1 LAGTNVTG
9 LTVST
14 PANSSGSVTVSQL
27 TATKVGV
34 IEVQSITI
42 NPSQIPEPVIR
53 TTVTQIS
60 NGAPGSSHVQEIV
73 INKPGSPTPTVSAI
87 VTETIDGYT
96 STSQIRQLTIRKPV
110 QTKPEV
116 TTSVTEVSRG
126 VSASNERQQI
136 TLTRQ
141 TPTTPEIK
149 ATVTEVTPGKTASG
163 TVTGLTIFAANAAS
177 GTYSLSHGGKSETII
192 WSQNDV
198 INNSR
203 KLRNALQKL
212 TGVSDVSVKF
222 DQRTIT
228 TEQRHA
234 IRIPGFTGIITAQD
248 LTLGATFHFDTSGNS
263 PAGLNEVQQVAL
275 ATAAASGTFRL
286 SLPYNGRTY
295 STVALSLAA
304 TAASIQTAMNAALTG
319 AGTVNV
325 TRTGT
330 ADGFSLNIT
339 FTGNLGSR
347 NLDLLKVEAVAD
359 PPVAGGTFTLS
370 FGGQTTPAIAMNS
383 NTEMQAT
390 DIQTALRS
398 LSSIGAGNVQV
409 TYDSAP
415 ASAAPQYNVTFIGSL
430 AAADVGPVT
439 ASDLQLQYASVQ
451 SRTVE
456 NGKAASNEK
465 QVVTLDSGSAD
476 GTFRLSLTV
485 NGRLYT
491 TADLAFNATGSS
503 IQSAFNTAL
512 GAAGNVSVSRPGT
525 SGSSTFDVTFSGAL
539 AGKDIAPLM
548 IHTDV
553 VTPKAGGSFTLS
565 YAGQTTAAISL
576 ADSPSAQASQ
586 IQQAL
591 ESLSTIGAGN
601 VSVQYDDTSTD
612 AATAPRFLVTSGT
625 ISVENISTSGANL
638 THGSS
643 ITPTTIS
650 GPSTTVSEVQTVALD
665 TGTASGTF
673 TLGVKYN
680 GSTLTTSALAFDATE
695 ATIQSAL
702 NTAINSIGSATVSR
716 TGSSGAATLTVTF
729 GGNLSGRNIQPVT
742 VTTSTT
748 VKTASGSFTL
758 TYGGQTTRAI
768 NLVNGNTVQ
777 ASLIQIELERLS
789 NIGTGNVEVT
799 WDSTSTAQQPRFR
812 VALKGALTAAVASTF
827 MVQGVGL
834 SNASISTSTLTTG
847 RAVGHEVQRIL
858 MNVGTET
865 GTYNLVVP
873 VGSNVYQTTA
883 LSFTASSSA
892 IQSALNTALAGV
904 SGTTIITAISSNG
917 QLQLDV
923 TFGGALAGLDLGPVS
938 VLTQA
943 NAPSA
948 SGAFTLSYDGE
959 TTGSIAYTSDTTTQA
974 ANIQAAL
981 LSLSNIGAGN
991 VSVLFDTTATV
1002 SGTRYLVTF
1011 TGDLAN
1017 TDVPQISAAYPEL
1030 AHATITA
1037 GTGTPGKAG
1046 DGETQRIR
1054 ILTTGNESTFT
1065 LSVVV
1070 NGTTYTTTA
1079 ISTSAGKDEV
1089 QTALSTAISAASGA
1103 TITVTYWSGT
1113 ELQVRFG
1120 GTLAETDVPTITG
1133 TATSSVSAAVL
1144 TQTVEGFSQPAVPA
1158 SSTILVVDYAAHPVT
1173 VATGTG
1179 SSISLTLDGSRGE
1192 LTEASATVR
1201 LRIKVYILA
1210 SGILKVEKTHQEDVD
1225 LLGDA
1230 VLVDVDLLQIQ
1241 LQDVSLFVGTGGV
1254 FDAASNDI
1262 DTTDATGLHVDTAA
1276 LNIGIATVT
1285 NQTPEDPPTDKR
1297 KWTGIAASADGLSI
1311 VGLPDDYTIEA
1322 NNLSIVSNSAS
1333 NGTQIAPKIDWSVL
1347 FTDDAHPLHDLA
1359 DDTSF
1364 SVGGGMTLNLKGY
1377 VMATGHFTVE
1387 KTQQEEV
1394 DLLGDEVLVDVDL
1407 LQIQLQDVSLFV
1419 GTGGVFD
1426 STTNDIV
1433 TTDATG
1439 FFVDN
1444 AALHIAIATVTDP
1457 TPEDPPTDKR
1467 KWTGIAASAGRME
1480 IVGLPEEFV
1489 IRVEDLSVTSN
1500 TAKNGTEA
1508 GTPISWSTLIDDT
1521 DNPLHDVAG
1530 EKTLEVTGRLTLF
1543 LSDFVQLQGDFGLS
1557 KSSDVEVKLAG
1568 STTKKT
1574 VNVLTLGLNNLD
1586 VFVGD
1591 GPYFV
1596 DSNNDDTIDEQDTP
1610 SGDAT
1615 GLLLKD
1621 VSIAVGIFRPVEG
1634 SGRYYAVSARC
1645 EDIDLLGIET
1655 SGSDAFQLTAT
1666 GYRLE
1671 VNGGSTGG
1679 SSPQPVA
1686 IDFSDAPVTVPTSGS
1701 ADVTFNYSSALQRV
1715 AIEHATLAISDY
1727 VYVSGGFA
1735 FTRQKNM
1742 SVTLNDVPAT
1752 TKTVNALVFGA
1763 GNVDLF
1769 VGSGPYFEDTDDD
1782 GDIDDLDTR
1791 NPDAIGLAMENGNF
1805 AYMVM
1810 TPTAGTGAKPK
1821 YKALKATADRI
1832 ELVGIDAFTLSAT
1845 DLVVEYNSVSNPSN
1859 PDDTTVVDFTKM
1871 AGGHYTADTG
1881 YGTLEFDYSSKLLS
1895 AEVGEADLQIAS
1907 NVFIRGG
1914 LAFSKG
1920 SPQIVKMS
1928 DGTTK
1933 TVSGFEIGANDLSV
1947 FVGTNGPY
1955 WLNAT
1960 GTEINSKA
1968 VGVALENTDVAVTV
1982 LKPTAPSDKVKYIGL
1997 KANSSFFGFVGID
2010 AFQLEASSIVVDLN
2024 LASGGG
2030 STSASP
2036 VIDFDATFN
2045 EQRTVFDTNDNGIV
2059 TVGEL
2064 RALSGETSFEGL
2076 YTTEDLD
2083 GKSVSYKTLLA
2094 ALDTG
2099 DGTGTTPDGLL
2110 QIAEVAAFL
2119 SSAHDSLATT
2129 SDANNNGRLDVGYEI
2144 RMGGESAFLHEQQRR
2159 IHAAADD
2166 VLLNISEFVYINA
2179 NMAIDIG
2186 ARETITV
2193 NSGISSYVA
2202 GLLPDGSVDFLNG
2215 LLSEFRTQ
2223 LNNAETTLNNAFESV
2238 VTEVQQQVDNVID
2251 QVADKIVEQI
2261 QSTLAEAKASVST
2274 LVTAQLSSGTSGLS
2288 DLLLT
2293 PILDDLTGELLD
2305 AVPEGTLRD
2314 MVNTIIV
2321 EPVESLLK
2329 TAFDNLLKEALQDSV
2344 DQLVAAVSDALTA
2357 GVGKSAE
2364 KLKAAIQKAMEPQIA
2379 RITVKLN
2386 GLIAQVQNKLA
2397 PVLEKLEGIANLTIG
2412 DDFKTIG
2419 GLEAEV
2425 TAIGI
2430 SDANAFIGLPPSEGL
2445 DFSQPIADQDG
2456 IGIFVQNFNMG
2467 LAIFKPVLSKQLPT
2481 FTAAKITA
2489 DAAGFTDGGAD
2500 LLVMTI
2506 RDLEVEL
2513 NLGKPLLNVGP
2524 LLGTATID
2532 FERSFPADPGG
2543 NSGYVVETGT
2553 TSDPITLDFTQER
2566 ILASVSNVTIQVAE
2580 FVYISGSIAFE
2591 KGAVRTVKVA
2601 PGLST
2606 DAAQAFLDELNLPD
2620 NLSIP
2625 ATGATE
2631 TELSFMTVG
2640 GSDLQAF

>member
-1 LAGTNVTG
+1 
-9 LTVST
+9 
-14 PANSSGSVTVSQL
+14 
-27 TATKVGV
+27 
-34 IEVQSITI
+34 
-42 NPSQIPEPVIR
+42 
-53 TTVTQIS
+53 
-60 NGAPGSSHVQEIV
+60 
-73 INKPGSPTPTVSAI
+73 
-87 VTETIDGYT
+87 
-96 STSQIRQLTIRKPV
+96 
-110 QTKPEV
+110 
-116 TTSVTEVSRG
+116 
-126 VSASNERQQI
+126 
-136 TLTRQ
+136 
-141 TPTTPEIK
+141 
-149 ATVTEVTPGKTASG
+149 
-163 TVTGLTIFAANAAS
+163 
-177 GTYSLSHGGKSETII
+177 
-192 WSQNDV
+192 
-198 INNSR
+198 
-203 KLRNALQKL
+203 
-212 TGVSDVSVKF
+212 
-222 DQRTIT
+222 
-228 TEQRHA
+228 
-234 IRIPGFTGIITAQD
+234 
-248 LTLGATFHFDTSGNS
+248 
-263 PAGLNEVQQVAL
+263 
-275 ATAAASGTFRL
+275 
-286 SLPYNGRTY
+286 
-295 STVALSLAA
+295 
-304 TAASIQTAMNAALTG
+304 
-319 AGTVNV
+319 
-325 TRTGT
+325 
-330 ADGFSLNIT
+330 
-339 FTGNLGSR
+339 
-347 NLDLLKVEAVAD
+347 
-359 PPVAGGTFTLS
+359 
-370 FGGQTTPAIAMNS
+370 
-383 NTEMQAT
+383 
-390 DIQTALRS
+390 
-398 LSSIGAGNVQV
+398 
-409 TYDSAP
+409 
-415 ASAAPQYNVTFIGSL
+415 
-430 AAADVGPVT
+430 
-439 ASDLQLQYASVQ
+439 
-451 SRTVE
+451 
-456 NGKAASNEK
+456 
-465 QVVTLDSGSAD
+465 
-476 GTFRLSLTV
+476 
-485 NGRLYT
+485 
-491 TADLAFNATGSS
+491 
-503 IQSAFNTAL
+503 
-512 GAAGNVSVSRPGT
+512 
-525 SGSSTFDVTFSGAL
+525 
-539 AGKDIAPLM
+539 
-548 IHTDV
+548 
-553 VTPKAGGSFTLS
+553 
-565 YAGQTTAAISL
+565 
-576 ADSPSAQASQ
+576 
-586 IQQAL
+586 
-591 ESLSTIGAGN
+591 
-601 VSVQYDDTSTD
+601 
-612 AATAPRFLVTSGT
+612 
-625 ISVENISTSGANL
+625 
-638 THGSS
+638 
-643 ITPTTIS
+643 
-650 GPSTTVSEVQTVALD
+650 
-665 TGTASGTF
+665 
-673 TLGVKYN
+673 
-680 GSTLTTSALAFDATE
+680 
-695 ATIQSAL
+695 
-702 NTAINSIGSATVSR
+702 
-716 TGSSGAATLTVTF
+716 
-729 GGNLSGRNIQPVT
+729 
-742 VTTSTT
+742 
-748 VKTASGSFTL
+748 
-758 TYGGQTTRAI
+758 
-768 NLVNGNTVQ
+768 
-777 ASLIQIELERLS
+777 
-789 NIGTGNVEVT
+789 
-799 WDSTSTAQQPRFR
+799 
-812 VALKGALTAAVASTF
+812 
-827 MVQGVGL
+827 
-834 SNASISTSTLTTG
+834 
-847 RAVGHEVQRIL
+847 
-858 MNVGTET
+858 
-865 GTYNLVVP
+865 
-873 VGSNVYQTTA
+873 
-883 LSFTASSSA
+883 
-892 IQSALNTALAGV
+892 
-904 SGTTIITAISSNG
+904 
-917 QLQLDV
+917 
-923 TFGGALAGLDLGPVS
+923 
-938 VLTQA
+938 
-943 NAPSA
+943 
-948 SGAFTLSYDGE
+948 
-959 TTGSIAYTSDTTTQA
+959 
-974 ANIQAAL
+974 
-981 LSLSNIGAGN
+981 
-991 VSVLFDTTATV
+991 
-1002 SGTRYLVTF
+1002 
-1011 TGDLAN
+1011 
-1017 TDVPQISAAYPEL
+1017 
-1030 AHATITA
+1030 
-1037 GTGTPGKAG
+1037 
-1046 DGETQRIR
+1046 
-1054 ILTTGNESTFT
+1054 
-1065 LSVVV
+1065 
-1070 NGTTYTTTA
+1070 
-1079 ISTSAGKDEV
+1079 
-1089 QTALSTAISAASGA
+1089 
-1103 TITVTYWSGT
+1103 
-1113 ELQVRFG
+1113 
-1120 GTLAETDVPTITG
+1120 
-1133 TATSSVSAAVL
+1133 
-1144 TQTVEGFSQPAVPA
+1144 
-1158 SSTILVVDYAAHPVT
+1158 
-1173 VATGTG
+1173 
-1179 SSISLTLDGSRGE
+1179 
-1192 LTEASATVR
+1192 
-1201 LRIKVYILA
+1201 
-1210 SGILKVEKTHQEDVD
+1210 
-1225 LLGDA
+1225 
-1230 VLVDVDLLQIQ
+1230 
-1241 LQDVSLFVGTGGV
+1241 
-1254 FDAASNDI
+1254 
-1262 DTTDATGLHVDTAA
+1262 
-1276 LNIGIATVT
+1276 
-1285 NQTPEDPPTDKR
+1285 
-1297 KWTGIAASADGLSI
+1297 WTGIAASADGLSI
-1311 VGLPDDYTIEA
+1311 VGLPDDYTIAA
-1322 NNLSIVSNSAS
+1322 NNLSILSNSAS
-1333 NGTQIAPKIDWSVL
+1333 NGTETVSRIDWSVL
-1347 FTDDAHPLHDLA
+1347 FTADAHPLHDLA
-1359 DDTSF
+1359 AETSF
-1364 SVGGGMTLNLKGY
+1364 SVEGDMTLNLKGY
-1377 VMATGHFTVE
+1377 VMAVGHFSVE

-1610 SGDAT
+1610 SADAT

-2500 LLVMTI
+2500 LLTMTI

-2553 TSDPITLDFTQER
+2553 TSDPITLDFT
-2566 ILASVSNVTIQVAE
+2566 
-2580 FVYISGSIAFE
+2580 
-2591 KGAVRTVKVA
+2591 
-2601 PGLST
+2601 
-2606 DAAQAFLDELNLPD
+2606 
-2620 NLSIP
+2620 
-2625 ATGATE
+2625 
-2631 TELSFMTVG
+2631 
-2640 GSDLQAF
+2640 

>member
-1 LAGTNVTG
+1 
-9 LTVST
+9 
-14 PANSSGSVTVSQL
+14 
-27 TATKVGV
+27 
-34 IEVQSITI
+34 
-42 NPSQIPEPVIR
+42 
-53 TTVTQIS
+53 
-60 NGAPGSSHVQEIV
+60 
-73 INKPGSPTPTVSAI
+73 
-87 VTETIDGYT
+87 
-96 STSQIRQLTIRKPV
+96 
-110 QTKPEV
+110 
-116 TTSVTEVSRG
+116 
-126 VSASNERQQI
+126 
-136 TLTRQ
+136 
-141 TPTTPEIK
+141 
-149 ATVTEVTPGKTASG
+149 
-163 TVTGLTIFAANAAS
+163 
-177 GTYSLSHGGKSETII
+177 
-192 WSQNDV
+192 
-198 INNSR
+198 
-203 KLRNALQKL
+203 
-212 TGVSDVSVKF
+212 
-222 DQRTIT
+222 
-228 TEQRHA
+228 
-234 IRIPGFTGIITAQD
+234 
-248 LTLGATFHFDTSGNS
+248 
-263 PAGLNEVQQVAL
+263 
-275 ATAAASGTFRL
+275 
-286 SLPYNGRTY
+286 
-295 STVALSLAA
+295 
-304 TAASIQTAMNAALTG
+304 
-319 AGTVNV
+319 
-325 TRTGT
+325 
-330 ADGFSLNIT
+330 
-339 FTGNLGSR
+339 
-347 NLDLLKVEAVAD
+347 
-359 PPVAGGTFTLS
+359 
-370 FGGQTTPAIAMNS
+370 
-383 NTEMQAT
+383 
-390 DIQTALRS
+390 
-398 LSSIGAGNVQV
+398 
-409 TYDSAP
+409 
-415 ASAAPQYNVTFIGSL
+415 
-430 AAADVGPVT
+430 
-439 ASDLQLQYASVQ
+439 
-451 SRTVE
+451 
-456 NGKAASNEK
+456 
-465 QVVTLDSGSAD
+465 
-476 GTFRLSLTV
+476 
-485 NGRLYT
+485 
-491 TADLAFNATGSS
+491 
-503 IQSAFNTAL
+503 
-512 GAAGNVSVSRPGT
+512 
-525 SGSSTFDVTFSGAL
+525 
-539 AGKDIAPLM
+539 
-548 IHTDV
+548 
-553 VTPKAGGSFTLS
+553 
-565 YAGQTTAAISL
+565 
-576 ADSPSAQASQ
+576 
-586 IQQAL
+586 
-591 ESLSTIGAGN
+591 
-601 VSVQYDDTSTD
+601 
-612 AATAPRFLVTSGT
+612 
-625 ISVENISTSGANL
+625 
-638 THGSS
+638 
-643 ITPTTIS
+643 
-650 GPSTTVSEVQTVALD
+650 
-665 TGTASGTF
+665 
-673 TLGVKYN
+673 
-680 GSTLTTSALAFDATE
+680 
-695 ATIQSAL
+695 
-702 NTAINSIGSATVSR
+702 
-716 TGSSGAATLTVTF
+716 
-729 GGNLSGRNIQPVT
+729 
-742 VTTSTT
+742 
-748 VKTASGSFTL
+748 
-758 TYGGQTTRAI
+758 
-768 NLVNGNTVQ
+768 
-777 ASLIQIELERLS
+777 
-789 NIGTGNVEVT
+789 
-799 WDSTSTAQQPRFR
+799 
-812 VALKGALTAAVASTF
+812 
-827 MVQGVGL
+827 
-834 SNASISTSTLTTG
+834 
-847 RAVGHEVQRIL
+847 
-858 MNVGTET
+858 
-865 GTYNLVVP
+865 
-873 VGSNVYQTTA
+873 
-883 LSFTASSSA
+883 
-892 IQSALNTALAGV
+892 
-904 SGTTIITAISSNG
+904 
-917 QLQLDV
+917 
-923 TFGGALAGLDLGPVS
+923 
-938 VLTQA
+938 
-943 NAPSA
+943 
-948 SGAFTLSYDGE
+948 
-959 TTGSIAYTSDTTTQA
+959 
-974 ANIQAAL
+974 
-981 LSLSNIGAGN
+981 
-991 VSVLFDTTATV
+991 
-1002 SGTRYLVTF
+1002 
-1011 TGDLAN
+1011 
-1017 TDVPQISAAYPEL
+1017 
-1030 AHATITA
+1030 
-1037 GTGTPGKAG
+1037 
-1046 DGETQRIR
+1046 
-1054 ILTTGNESTFT
+1054 
-1065 LSVVV
+1065 
-1070 NGTTYTTTA
+1070 
-1079 ISTSAGKDEV
+1079 
-1089 QTALSTAISAASGA
+1089 
-1103 TITVTYWSGT
+1103 
-1113 ELQVRFG
+1113 
-1120 GTLAETDVPTITG
+1120 
-1133 TATSSVSAAVL
+1133 
-1144 TQTVEGFSQPAVPA
+1144 
-1158 SSTILVVDYAAHPVT
+1158 
-1173 VATGTG
+1173 
-1179 SSISLTLDGSRGE
+1179 
-1192 LTEASATVR
+1192 
-1201 LRIKVYILA
+1201 
-1210 SGILKVEKTHQEDVD
+1210 
-1225 LLGDA
+1225 
-1230 VLVDVDLLQIQ
+1230 
-1241 LQDVSLFVGTGGV
+1241 
-1254 FDAASNDI
+1254 
-1262 DTTDATGLHVDTAA
+1262 
-1276 LNIGIATVT
+1276 
-1285 NQTPEDPPTDKR
+1285 
-1297 KWTGIAASADGLSI
+1297 
-1311 VGLPDDYTIEA
+1311 
-1322 NNLSIVSNSAS
+1322 
-1333 NGTQIAPKIDWSVL
+1333 
-1347 FTDDAHPLHDLA
+1347 
-1359 DDTSF
+1359 
-1364 SVGGGMTLNLKGY
+1364 
-1377 VMATGHFTVE
+1377 
-1387 KTQQEEV
+1387 
-1394 DLLGDEVLVDVDL
+1394 
-1407 LQIQLQDVSLFV
+1407 
-1419 GTGGVFD
+1419 
-1426 STTNDIV
+1426 
-1433 TTDATG
+1433 
-1439 FFVDN
+1439 
-1444 AALHIAIATVTDP
+1444 
-1457 TPEDPPTDKR
+1457 
-1467 KWTGIAASAGRME
+1467 
-1480 IVGLPEEFV
+1480 
-1489 IRVEDLSVTSN
+1489 
-1500 TAKNGTEA
+1500 
-1508 GTPISWSTLIDDT
+1508 
-1521 DNPLHDVAG
+1521 
-1530 EKTLEVTGRLTLF
+1530 
-1543 LSDFVQLQGDFGLS
+1543 
-1557 KSSDVEVKLAG
+1557 
-1568 STTKKT
+1568 
-1574 VNVLTLGLNNLD
+1574 
-1586 VFVGD
+1586 
-1591 GPYFV
+1591 
-1596 DSNNDDTIDEQDTP
+1596 
-1610 SGDAT
+1610 
-1615 GLLLKD
+1615 
-1621 VSIAVGIFRPVEG
+1621 
-1634 SGRYYAVSARC
+1634 
-1645 EDIDLLGIET
+1645 
-1655 SGSDAFQLTAT
+1655 
-1666 GYRLE
+1666 
-1671 VNGGSTGG
+1671 
-1679 SSPQPVA
+1679 
-1686 IDFSDAPVTVPTSGS
+1686 
-1701 ADVTFNYSSALQRV
+1701 
-1715 AIEHATLAISDY
+1715 
-1727 VYVSGGFA
+1727 
-1735 FTRQKNM
+1735 M

-1782 GDIDDLDTR
+1782 GDIDDLDIR

-1871 AGGHYTADTG
+1871 TGGHYTADTG

-1982 LKPTAPSDKVKYIGL
+1982 LKPTAASDKVKYIGL

-2186 ARETITV
+2186 ARETIIV

-2430 SDANAFIGLPPSEGL
+2430 SDANAFIGMPPSGGL

-2601 PGLST
+2601 PGLTT

-2620 NLSIP
+2620 NISIP
-2625 ATGATE
+2625 ATGAPE

-2640 GSDLQAF
+2640 GADLQAFVGIGGPYKNDAGVINDSAVGIIVEDFDFAIAMMKPTNPLEFFTKYFSLKASAEQVSLVGIDDITLNAERLYVELNLSSPAVFGVPLFPVVNYATTEEFASEQLPLFDVNDDGEITLGELATLNSQHNAGLNFSGVSLTDPMLADHDLILKYLDTNQDGILNLNEAAVLLGGDTAATNLVTAADVDSDEKIDPLGLEVRTGGVPQYLSMNSFLIKAQGYIELDIFSIVTLQGSIAFEMGPKKTVDIVG